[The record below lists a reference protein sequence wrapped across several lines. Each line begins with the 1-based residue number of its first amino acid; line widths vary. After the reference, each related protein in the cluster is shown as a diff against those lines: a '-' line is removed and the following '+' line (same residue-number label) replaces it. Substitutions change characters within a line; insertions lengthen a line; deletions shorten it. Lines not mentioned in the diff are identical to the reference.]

1 MNTRI
6 FSLVMKNLK
15 QTFNLPKYR
24 LILTKDSVMR
34 YTSFYTYTWK
44 EKFAQNIMSELDIE
58 FLDLTG
64 TVEEFVQSLDTF
76 YMKRFFGEI
85 WQPNTDGHTYS
96 GWKIVDRIN
105 EQDPKNV
112 LDFGCGYNQFKPTI
126 KNLVGIDPNNECAD
140 YMVDV
145 LEFNVDEKMNHIIVF
160 GSLNFGDEKDIRK
173 RFDSI

>member
-15 QTFNLPKYR
+15 QTFNLPKYQG
-24 LILTKDSVMR
+24 LILDKDSVR
-34 YTSFYTYTWK
+34 DTLPFTPVRK

-105 EQDPKNV
+105 EQ
-112 LDFGCGYNQFKPTI
+112 
-126 KNLVGIDPNNECAD
+126 
-140 YMVDV
+140 
-145 LEFNVDEKMNHIIVF
+145 EKKKK
-160 GSLNFGDEKDIRK
+160 SKKCIRLWLWLQ
-173 RFDSI
+173 SI